1 MSSLKIFSTG
11 ENPMG
16 QRLNKTLVLL
26 MVVVTSLGLLLSIF
40 ILVQLWRS
48 RPSVSDRL
56 LSGIDQTTSFLR
68 TTSDGLDVIGQVVNN
83 VYSSTLIVDGSIN
96 TLVLT
101 IEDTGEVID
110 LSGTFLGEELITT
123 ITNTQ
128 TALSTAQASAVVI
141 DNIMSALSKVPLIGI
156 KYDPSLPL
164 NLALAQVAESLEPI
178 KSSLKDFKTNLETT
192 NENMQTFNDQLEL
205 LDRNIIAINKNLNSS
220 KTVIDEYQLQ
230 IRAMISTINQVKTT
244 LPKGI
249 TTIYW
254 GITIIIFW
262 MVLIQIS
269 LLLQGIYTL
278 RTILNGRSI
287 PDSQIDDKTET
298 SRFHTGEV
306 K

>member
-1 MSSLKIFSTG
+1 
-11 ENPMG
+11 MG
-16 QRLNKTLVLL
+16 QRLNKTLALL

-40 ILVQLWRS
+40 ILIQLWRS
-48 RPSVSDRL
+48 RQSVSDRL
-56 LSGIDQTTSFLR
+56 QSGINQTTSFLL

-83 VYSSTLIVDGSIN
+83 VYSSTLVVDGSIN
-96 TLVLT
+96 TLVLS

-178 KSSLKDFKTNLETT
+178 KSSLKDFRTDLETT
-192 NENMQTFNDQLEL
+192 NENMQVFSTQLDL

-230 IRAMISTINQVKTT
+230 IRGIISSINQVKTT

-262 MVLIQIS
+262 MVFIQIS

-278 RTILNGRSI
+278 RTIPNGRSTS
-287 PDSQIDDKTET
+287 DGQIDDKTET

>member
-1 MSSLKIFSTG
+1 
-11 ENPMG
+11 MG
-16 QRLNKTLVLL
+16 QRLNKTIALL